1 MKLYPIQCGNFKL
14 DGGAMFGVVPKSL
27 WERTNPA
34 DSKNLI
40 ELGTRSLLVEDGKKL
55 ILIDC
60 GLGNK
65 QDEKFFGHYSLYGDE
80 SLDKN
85 LKKFGFVRE
94 DITDVFLTHLH
105 FDHCGGAIE
114 WNDDKSGY
122 RPAFKNAQFWTN
134 ENHWQWATE
143 PNPREKASFLKENI
157 LPMQESGQLQFL
169 PTPKTGNY
177 GFAPDLKMDVI
188 FVDGHTE
195 KQMLPVIQYQEKTI
209 VFAADLIPT
218 AGHIPQVYV
227 MGYDTRPLLTMEE
240 KGKFLKQCVE
250 NEYLLFFEHDAHH
263 ELASLKMF
271 LSLMM
276 FLDTKMQSAISNQQS
291 AINVSAESR
300 KQKAESKIIGI
311 TGGIGSGKS
320 TVSKFIE
327 ELGFPVYDSDFWA
340 KELVNVDENL
350 KSRIIELL
358 GEESYDE
365 NGKYNRK
372 FVAENVF
379 ENQELLLKLN
389 QIIHPA
395 VKIHFENWVNAQN
408 AEFVFK
414 ETALLFELKLNE
426 SCYQSILVTAD
437 ENIRIK
443 RVMDRDGRTYREV
456 KEIIDKQMPEVDKVK
471 LADFVIQNN
480 TDLESLKEF
489 THQVIDEL
497 QRMDL

>member
-1 MKLYPIQCGNFKL
+1 MEVG
-14 DGGAMFGVVPKSL
+14 SL
-27 WERTNPA
+27 HT
-34 DSKNLI
+34 
-40 ELGTRSLLVEDGKKL
+40 GK
-55 ILIDC
+55 
-60 GLGNK
+60 
-65 QDEKFFGHYSLYGDE
+65 
-80 SLDKN
+80 
-85 LKKFGFVRE
+85 
-94 DITDVFLTHLH
+94 
-105 FDHCGGAIE
+105 
-114 WNDDKSGY
+114 
-122 RPAFKNAQFWTN
+122 
-134 ENHWQWATE
+134 
-143 PNPREKASFLKENI
+143 
-157 LPMQESGQLQFL
+157 
-169 PTPKTGNY
+169 
-177 GFAPDLKMDVI
+177 
-188 FVDGHTE
+188 
-195 KQMLPVIQYQEKTI
+195 
-209 VFAADLIPT
+209 
-218 AGHIPQVYV
+218 
-227 MGYDTRPLLTMEE
+227 
-240 KGKFLKQCVE
+240 
-250 NEYLLFFEHDAHH
+250 
-263 ELASLKMF
+263 
-271 LSLMM
+271 
-276 FLDTKMQSAISNQQS
+276 
-291 AINVSAESR
+291 
-300 KQKAESKIIGI
+300 KIIGI

-340 KELVNVDENL
+340 KELVNIDENL

-372 FVAENVF
+372 FVAEKVF

-497 QRMDL
+497 KRMDL

>member
-1 MKLYPIQCGNFKL
+1 MSYEIPDTSSEK
-14 DGGAMFGVVPKSL
+14 PKT
-27 WERTNPA
+27 RNP
-34 DSKNLI
+34 K
-40 ELGTRSLLVEDGKKL
+40 LGT
-55 ILIDC
+55 
-60 GLGNK
+60 
-65 QDEKFFGHYSLYGDE
+65 
-80 SLDKN
+80 
-85 LKKFGFVRE
+85 
-94 DITDVFLTHLH
+94 
-105 FDHCGGAIE
+105 
-114 WNDDKSGY
+114 
-122 RPAFKNAQFWTN
+122 
-134 ENHWQWATE
+134 
-143 PNPREKASFLKENI
+143 
-157 LPMQESGQLQFL
+157 
-169 PTPKTGNY
+169 
-177 GFAPDLKMDVI
+177 
-188 FVDGHTE
+188 
-195 KQMLPVIQYQEKTI
+195 
-209 VFAADLIPT
+209 
-218 AGHIPQVYV
+218 
-227 MGYDTRPLLTMEE
+227 
-240 KGKFLKQCVE
+240 
-250 NEYLLFFEHDAHH
+250 
-263 ELASLKMF
+263 
-271 LSLMM
+271 
-276 FLDTKMQSAISNQQS
+276 
-291 AINVSAESR
+291 
-300 KQKAESKIIGI
+300 KIIGS

-340 KELVNVDENL
+340 KELVNLDENL

-456 KEIIDKQMPEVDKVK
+456 KEIIDKQMPEVEKVK

-489 THQVIDEL
+489 TQQVIDEL

>member
-1 MKLYPIQCGNFKL
+1 
-14 DGGAMFGVVPKSL
+14 
-27 WERTNPA
+27 
-34 DSKNLI
+34 
-40 ELGTRSLLVEDGKKL
+40 
-55 ILIDC
+55 
-60 GLGNK
+60 
-65 QDEKFFGHYSLYGDE
+65 
-80 SLDKN
+80 
-85 LKKFGFVRE
+85 
-94 DITDVFLTHLH
+94 
-105 FDHCGGAIE
+105 
-114 WNDDKSGY
+114 
-122 RPAFKNAQFWTN
+122 
-134 ENHWQWATE
+134 
-143 PNPREKASFLKENI
+143 
-157 LPMQESGQLQFL
+157 
-169 PTPKTGNY
+169 
-177 GFAPDLKMDVI
+177 
-188 FVDGHTE
+188 
-195 KQMLPVIQYQEKTI
+195 
-209 VFAADLIPT
+209 
-218 AGHIPQVYV
+218 
-227 MGYDTRPLLTMEE
+227 
-240 KGKFLKQCVE
+240 
-250 NEYLLFFEHDAHH
+250 
-263 ELASLKMF
+263 
-271 LSLMM
+271 MM

-340 KELVNVDENL
+340 KELVNIDENL
-350 KSRIIELL
+350 KSRILELL

-372 FVAENVF
+372 FVAEKVF
-379 ENQELLLKLN
+379 DHQELLLKLN

-489 THQVIDEL
+489 THQVLDEL
-497 QRMDL
+497 KRMDL